1 MQNAIIGS
9 INKTTLKKRPRFS
22 VGDRV
27 SVSVRLKEGDKE
39 RVQVFKGVV
48 ISRTPKSGDHPGA
61 TFTVRKISS
70 GVGVERVFPLH
81 APAIEKIA
89 VESSAS
95 VRRSRLYY
103 LRNLSGKKA
112 RLKEAAGFEDLVAA
126 ATDSAEIEASVAEAA
141 TTVEANTNP
150 EKTAAKDSGAKAEE
164 KKS

>member
-1 MQNAIIGS
+1 VQNAIIGK
-9 INKTTLKKRPRFS
+9 INKTTMKKRPRFA

-39 RVQVFKGVV
+39 RVQIFKGVV
-48 ISRTPKSGDHPGA
+48 ISKTPKSGDHPGA
-61 TFTVRKISS
+61 NFTVRKISS

-103 LRNLSGKKA
+103 LRALSGKKA
-112 RLKEAAGFEDLVAA
+112 RLKEAAGFEDLVAEGTDA
-126 ATDSAEIEASVAEAA
+126 AELEASVAEAA
-141 TTVEANTNP
+141 ATVEANVNP
-150 EKTAAKDSGAKAEE
+150 DKAAKDSGAKPEE

>member
-1 MQNAIIGS
+1 MQNAIIGK
-9 INKTTLKKRPRFS
+9 INKSVLKKRPRFA

-39 RVQVFKGVV
+39 RVQIFKGVV
-48 ISRTPKSGDHPGA
+48 LCRSPKSGDHPGA

-81 APAIEKIA
+81 APAIEKIV

-95 VRRSRLYY
+95 VRRSRLYF
-103 LRNLSGKKA
+103 LRALSGKKA
-112 RLKEAAGFEDLVAA
+112 RLKEAAGFEDLVTEGTSAA
-126 ATDSAEIEASVAEAA
+126 ELEASVAEAA
-141 TTVEANTNP
+141 TTTETNT
-150 EKTAAKDSGAKAEE
+150 KDKAAKDSGAKAEE